1 MKEGGRANALLV
13 ELLLVIF
20 FFMISAAI
28 LAQIYAD
35 AKLKSRTAAA
45 TNSAMLEGQNIA
57 EDLYGAENP
66 DAVLQDYGF
75 TLQDSVWVLEKKGYV
90 LKVTQKTEETDSGML
105 SVSSEKPSASPSGIF
120 EASSSSVF
128 SSVSVTVCSASQVA
142 NSSSVMKVTATFAA
156 KLFSP
161 ALMLIR

>member
-28 LAQIYAD
+28 LVQVFAD

-57 EDLYGAENP
+57 EDLYATDDPE
-66 DAVLQDYGF
+66 AVLAGYGF
-75 TLQDSVWVLEKKGYV
+75 TSEGDVWVLERKGYT
-90 LKVTQKTEETDSGML
+90 LKVTPKSVETESGTLRTYEVAGIEGEKTLITLPATRFIPKE
-105 SVSSEKPSASPSGIF
+105 VSP
-120 EASSSSVF
+120 
-128 SSVSVTVCSASQVA
+128 
-142 NSSSVMKVTATFAA
+142 
-156 KLFSP
+156 
-161 ALMLIR
+161 